1 MSMPLCFFH
10 CQYSS
15 NIFIITALDAV
26 VKIPEKKRMR
36 VVKSEIH
43 IVLSN
48 FKNCMIPVI
57 LLC

>member
-15 NIFIITALDAV
+15 NVFIITALDAV
-26 VKIPEKKRMR
+26 VKVPENKRMT
-36 VVKSEIH
+36 VVKNKRY
-43 IVLSN
+43 IVLSH
-48 FKNCMIPVI
+48 FKNYMIPVI